1 MLCIDLQVGSLEG
14 LQSEML
20 TTSLHSGNESG
31 HTVPLTYDVYL
42 GAFLDGFILCA
53 ASFMPQDEKATSFD
67 LILSKHFECHRRTHG
82 AVIDLTRFDVFSIEI
97 IRVDAKMWC
106 VCADFGSSLGHL
118 HCV

>member
-82 AVIDLTRFDVFSIEI
+82 AFIDLTRFDVFSIEI

-106 VCADFGSSLGHL
+106 VCAP
-118 HCV
+118 V